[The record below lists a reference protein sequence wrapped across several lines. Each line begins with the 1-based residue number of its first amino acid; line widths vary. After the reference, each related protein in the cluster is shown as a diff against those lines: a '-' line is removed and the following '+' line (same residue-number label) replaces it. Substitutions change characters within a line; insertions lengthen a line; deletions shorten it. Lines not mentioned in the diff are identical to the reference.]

1 MVQIKTFVKPSLRTI
16 ENEINL
22 WIETQITMGCS
33 YIIKE
38 IKIDQTEHNYF
49 AYIIYDN
56 TTFTENSK
64 AEMWF

>member
-1 MVQIKTFVKPSLRTI
+1 MVQIKTFMDLSPQTI

-22 WIETQITMGCS
+22 WLDKHP

-38 IKIDQTEHNYF
+38 IKIDQTEHRYF
-49 AYIIYDN
+49 AYIIYDD
-56 TTFTENSK
+56 TIFTDNSK